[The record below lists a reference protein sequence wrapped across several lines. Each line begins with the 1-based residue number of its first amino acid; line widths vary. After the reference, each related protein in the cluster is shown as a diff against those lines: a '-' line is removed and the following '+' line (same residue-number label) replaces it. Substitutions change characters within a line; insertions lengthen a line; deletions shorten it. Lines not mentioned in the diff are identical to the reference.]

1 MSRSLLAAENIY
13 SGWMSIAQA
22 GINDNSP
29 PYCCQL
35 GWDMPC
41 VATTALKGC
50 SKAKRNSFSLGH
62 KIYKNDFLWN
72 HFIKTQ
78 KIHPNLRPQASLRA
92 SCKTYKRKDFQILF
106 LWCSECVLPLGTG
119 PPWIHIAAAINID
132 SLRSYQSRITQPCDK
147 SQNRFLDAAASPV
160 SYPSGS
166 LALGQY
172 FYCYQMLLPS

>member
-1 MSRSLLAAENIY
+1 MRY
-13 SGWMSIAQA
+13 
-22 GINDNSP
+22 
-29 PYCCQL
+29 
-35 GWDMPC
+35 
-41 VATTALKGC
+41 ALCRHHCSKGC

-62 KIYKNDFLWN
+62 KIYKNYFLWN

-78 KIHPNLRPQASLRA
+78 QIHPNLRPQASLRA

-147 SQNRFLDAAASPV
+147 SQNRFLYAAASPV